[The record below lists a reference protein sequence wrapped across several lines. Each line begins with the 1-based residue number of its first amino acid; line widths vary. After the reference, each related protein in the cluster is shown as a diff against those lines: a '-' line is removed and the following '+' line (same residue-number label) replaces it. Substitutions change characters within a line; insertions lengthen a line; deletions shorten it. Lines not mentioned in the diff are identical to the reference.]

1 MMNQL
6 PKKKILIVAV
16 IAFSLAVS
24 TAGSFYVGY
33 RKGLEE
39 TKIIEIKGV
48 ADINPNEEVSADFG
62 VFWQAWDKI
71 KSKYVKAKDIKD
83 QDLVYGAI
91 SGMLESLG
99 DPYTVFMNPEDAKK
113 FTEDVNGNF
122 GGIGAELENQGDYVV
137 VVAPLKGTPAERA
150 GIKPGDI
157 VLKAGDT
164 ELTDV
169 DVMEAVKVIR
179 GDPGTK
185 IILSIMREGFT
196 APKDF
201 EITREIIEVPTL
213 EWSWLD
219 DKIVHVEL
227 YGFNQNAPIAF
238 YRAILETVPQD
249 AQGIV
254 LDLRNNPGGYLDV
267 AVNIAGWFLKPGQT
281 VVSEKFANG
290 DMDVWRASGNAA
302 LQDMP
307 TVVLVNSGSASASE
321 ILAGALRDNRSVKI
335 VGEKTFGKGSV
346 QTIEDLK
353 DGSVLKITIASWVT
367 PNGLILNGNGIEPD
381 YEVEIT
387 DEDLENDRDPQLD
400 KAIEVLKSEIAA
412 PVN

>member
-1 MMNQL
+1 
-6 PKKKILIVAV
+6 
-16 IAFSLAVS
+16 
-24 TAGSFYVGY
+24 
-33 RKGLEE
+33 
-39 TKIIEIKGV
+39 
-48 ADINPNEEVSADFG
+48 
-62 VFWQAWDKI
+62 
-71 KSKYVKAKDIKD
+71 
-83 QDLVYGAI
+83 
-91 SGMLESLG
+91 
-99 DPYTVFMNPEDAKK
+99 
-113 FTEDVNGNF
+113 
-122 GGIGAELENQGDYVV
+122 
-137 VVAPLKGTPAERA
+137 
-150 GIKPGDI
+150 
-157 VLKAGDT
+157 
-164 ELTDV
+164 
-169 DVMEAVKVIR
+169 
-179 GDPGTK
+179 
-185 IILSIMREGFT
+185 
-196 APKDF
+196 
-201 EITREIIEVPTL
+201 
-213 EWSWLD
+213 
-219 DKIVHVEL
+219 
-227 YGFNQNAPIAF
+227 
-238 YRAILETVPQD
+238 
-249 AQGIV
+249 
-254 LDLRNNPGGYLDV
+254 V